1 MKRVAVLA
9 VTLLCAVSMLGFA
22 NGQQESG
29 EAEEAAGQEEAKV
42 YTFKYAHTQSPE
54 HPRSESMEYFKEQ
67 LEKLSDGRIEVELY
81 FGGTMGNEAE
91 VVDMVKTGNLQGM
104 RGGSWQKANPKYFI
118 YALPFMFEDPYQAG
132 RAMDSEIGRTIN
144 EGAME
149 NGLYVPACGV
159 AGGARQIT
167 NNVRPI
173 KSIDDLKGL
182 KVRTPPIGVIVRSF
196 KAFGANPQEV
206 PYTETYMALKTG
218 VVDGQENPFSNIYDM
233 KFYEPQKYLSIVN
246 WEVHPDPL
254 YVNPDWYQ
262 SLPGDLQAIFNT
274 VSKDAM
280 RYSNKIWLGSESEYL
295 QKMRDSIQVNT
306 VPQENLQGFIE
317 AGKEVYQYYVDEG
330 YFTWDEINQVRKA
343 AGLQVLNP

>member
-1 MKRVAVLA
+1 MKRVALIAIV
-9 VTLLCAVSMLGFA
+9 LLCAISILGFA
-22 NGQQESG
+22 EGQQEAAEGAG
-29 EAEEAAGQEEAKV
+29 EAEEQAKV
-42 YTFKYAHTQSPE
+42 YTFKYAHTQSAE
-54 HPRSESMEYFKEQ
+54 HPRSKSMEYFKEQ
-67 LEKLSDGRIEVELY
+67 MEELTDGRIEVELF

-91 VVDMVKTGNLQGM
+91 VVDMVKTGNIQGM

-132 RAMDSEIGRTIN
+132 RAMDSDIGDQIN
-144 EGAME
+144 AGALD

-173 KSIDDLKGL
+173 KSIEDLKGL
-182 KVRTPPIGVIVRSF
+182 KIRTPPIGVIVRSF

-233 KFYEPQKYLSIVN
+233 KFYEPQKYLSVVN

-254 YVNPDWYQ
+254 YINPDWYNN
-262 SLPGDLQAIFNT
+262 LPADLQSIFDL

-280 RYSNKIWLGSESEYL
+280 RYSNNIWLGSENDFL
-295 QKMRDSIQVNT
+295 RKMEDEIAVNT
-306 VPQENLQGFIE
+306 VPKENLEGFIE
-317 AGKEVYQYYVDEG
+317 AGAEVYQYYVDEG
-330 YFTWDEINQVRKA
+330 YFTWNEINQVRKA
-343 AGLQVLNP
+343 AGLAALE